1 MATSGGVPGP
11 PWQQGSLGCGGR
23 QLAAV
28 LASAEERVWIIRA
41 SGTLPAVGAENA
53 LLG

>member
-1 MATSGGVPGP
+1 ME
-11 PWQQGSLGCGGR
+11 CGGR

-28 LASAEERVWIIRA
+28 LASAEEHVWIIRA
-41 SGTLPAVGAENA
+41 SGTLPAVGTENA